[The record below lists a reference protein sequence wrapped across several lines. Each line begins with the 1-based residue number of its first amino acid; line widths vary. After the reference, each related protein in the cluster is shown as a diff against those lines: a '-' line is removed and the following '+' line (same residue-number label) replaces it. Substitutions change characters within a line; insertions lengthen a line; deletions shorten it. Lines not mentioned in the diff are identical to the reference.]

1 MMITIDLTMAEKFS
15 KFRPAD
21 TRQIKKKK
29 KIFFLKCFK
38 NICGLPLKSYGKKG
52 YIELYHTQIKHDWSI
67 PIPGHIKITKY
78 LEIHQQRWLTGSCD
92 PPLLIP
98 FPLDG

>member
-1 MMITIDLTMAEKFS
+1 MFQKYLWITIEV
-15 KFRPAD
+15 
-21 TRQIKKKK
+21 
-29 KIFFLKCFK
+29 
-38 NICGLPLKSYGKKG
+38 YGKKG
-52 YIELYHTQIKHDWSI
+52 YIELYHTQIKLDWNI

-98 FPLDG
+98 FPLDGWIQDGWSNMAALPVQRFHNKYNKK